1 MKESGLVAFFKE
13 DLKDSD
19 YLRDRF
25 LVRLDEERE
34 TQQKISNGLDRVQGG
49 VFNRL
54 SKPARLL
61 VASQAMIAT
70 LTEIL
75 KQCGGK

>member
-1 MKESGLVAFFKE
+1 MNSGLVGFFKE
-13 DLKDSD
+13 DLKDSE

-25 LVRLDEERE
+25 LVRLQEERE
-34 TQQKISNGLDRVQGG
+34 TQQKISDGLDKAQGG

-61 VASQAMIAT
+61 VASQSMIMT

-75 KQCGGK
+75 KQCGGR